1 MLLVNNKIS
10 GLGINLPSGQ
20 RTTLSVNYSLIDT
33 DNTWW
38 YTIPDI
44 AVNRIKQI
52 TDTTLIDQLK
62 LLTHTIHKDGT
73 VRMYGTG
80 VDWLGEPLAGSEL
93 ENFLEGAKYIAK
105 LNVAIAYDNKAKTL
119 VGNESVLEQ
128 GTWAQQLSEA
138 QAVISDS
145 NASTPLLTVLASA
158 RNISVADY
166 AQNVITASNNYAQAQ
181 SSLLAE
187 LKTNYQL
194 IDTAS
199 TAQALKDT
207 GWI

>member
-52 TDTTLIDQLK
+52 TDTTLINQLK
-62 LLTHTIHKDGT
+62 LLTRTIHKDGT

-105 LNVAIAYDNKAKTL
+105 LNAAIAYDNKAKTL

-138 QAVISDS
+138 RAVIADS

>member
-52 TDTTLIDQLK
+52 TDTTLINQLK
-62 LLTHTIHKDGT
+62 LLTRTIHKDGT

-105 LNVAIAYDNKAKTL
+105 LNAAIAYDNKAKTL

-138 QAVISDS
+138 QAVIADS

>member
-10 GLGINLPSGQ
+10 GLGVNLPSGQ
-20 RTTLSVNYSLIDT
+20 RTMLSVNYTLIDA
-33 DNTWW
+33 DNTWQN
-38 YTIPDI
+38 TSDL
-44 AVNRIKQI
+44 AVNRIKEI
-52 TDTTLIDQLK
+52 TDTTLINQLK
-62 LLTHTIHKDGT
+62 MLNHNIHKDGT

-80 VDWLGEPLAGSEL
+80 QDWLGEPITGTDL
-93 ENFLEGAKYIAK
+93 ENFLEGARYIAK
-105 LNVAIAYDNKAKTL
+105 LNAAEAYDNKAKTL
-119 VGNESVLEQ
+119 FGNESVLEQ
-128 GTWAQQLSEA
+128 STWAQQLSEA
-138 QAVISDS
+138 QAVIADS